1 MKTEKDF
8 LEAMRE
14 ALLEE
19 AVREF
24 YVEYKDKTRG
34 VEDYLI
40 EKYYDTRCPQS
51 GTDDFSRLYRAYKR
65 AGAR

>member
-19 AVREF
+19 AVHEF
-24 YVEYKDKTRG
+24 YTEYKDKTRD

-40 EKYYDTRCPQS
+40 EKYFETRCPQ
-51 GTDDFSRLYRAYKR
+51 GGKDDFSRLYRAYKR